1 MLRSDGF
8 YGKGGKGDYGWL
20 LRVDNIF
27 ESRFSAACTGKL
39 T

>member
-8 YGKGGKGDYGWL
+8 MGNEGKVTMGGYTEK
-20 LRVDNIF
+20 VI
-27 ESRFSAACTGKL
+27 ESRFSAACTGKM